1 MDNKRIYFGAIK
13 KENLKQKKDSINSIG
28 IGSGSSGGDEENQ
41 AEFLPFSKHT
51 KRSQEQHQKV
61 LDEYERKKRAK
72 QVIVPTI
79 DNLVKLKLR
88 ELLEPIILFGEKP
101 EHRRSRLRE
110 ILIERNIIDGTPLL
124 ISNKKEQEEQEQ
136 LEDNDEEN
144 FLTEGTEEL
153 KTARINISIYSLK
166 KSQQRLLHL
175 KKQREIELSI
185 QKENDNLKNQFEEK
199 QQKRIQKKLRLHQQ
213 LENDNMNID
222 ENDDGD
228 GDGDGDDDDGDDLN
242 MMVKIK
248 TEFEKDMEYTAKEL
262 KNYYSSVSQIGDD
275 RPLSM
280 GVFSPDGKNVA
291 IGSWSGVSKVWSVS
305 GQKKQILAGHSQRVS
320 CIAYHPLSG
329 IDGSHTKNL
338 VNIATTS
345 ADSTCKLWPLLNDN
359 NYNDNEEE
367 EDNNNNDATVNIE
380 TQPILSLEGHSDVVN
395 RCSFHPCG
403 RYITTSSND
412 KSWRLWDLES
422 GGKCL
427 LDQEG
432 HSDGVMGI
440 SIQSDGSLLATGSQD
455 GLVRIWDLRSGRPIL
470 YFQGHSKQVI
480 SVDWSPNG
488 YQLASSSEDNTV
500 VIWDI
505 RKKEQSCQI
514 LAHNSIVSCVK
525 FQKQSTQTNNNNN
538 NSSGPG
544 CVNYLATCSFDGKI
558 KTWSPNTWTPLATFE
573 GHSSKV
579 TSIDLT
585 NSKILSTSFDKTW
598 KIWSNDN

>member
-13 KENLKQKKDSINSIG
+13 KGDIKQKKDSDNVI
-28 IGSGSSGGDEENQ
+28 DEEQ
-41 AEFLPFSKHT
+41 PEFLPFSKHT

-110 ILIERNIIDGTPLL
+110 LLIERNIIDGTPLL
-124 ISNKKEQEEQEQ
+124 ISKKKQEEQEEQEGS
-136 LEDNDEEN
+136 DEEN
-144 FLTEGTEEL
+144 FLTEGTDEL
-153 KTARINISIYSLK
+153 KTARINIAIYSLK
-166 KSQQRLLHL
+166 KSQQRLLEL
-175 KKQREIELSI
+175 KKQRELELSI
-185 QKENDNLKNQFEEK
+185 QKENENLKNQFEEK
-199 QQKRIQKKLRLHQQ
+199 QQKRIQKQLKLHQQ
-213 LENDNMNID
+213 QQQQQNDDNMNID
-222 ENDDGD
+222 
-228 GDGDGDDDDGDDLN
+228 DDDDNDDNDDLS
-242 MMVKIK
+242 MTVKTK
-248 TEFEKDMEYTAKEL
+248 TEFEKELEYTVKEL
-262 KNYYSSVSQIGDD
+262 KNYYSSVSQVGDD

-280 GVFSPDGKNVA
+280 GVFSPNGNNVA

-305 GQKKQILAGHSQRVS
+305 GEKKQILTGHSQRVS

-329 IDGSHTKNL
+329 IDGNHTKNL

-345 ADSTCKLWPLLNDN
+345 ADSTCKLWSLLNDD
-359 NYNDNEEE
+359 NDS
-367 EDNNNNDATVNIE
+367 NNNNDDSIITTNIE

-412 KSWRLWDLES
+412 KSWRMWDLES

-440 SIQSDGSLLATGSQD
+440 AIQSDGSLIATGSQD

-488 YQLASSSEDNTV
+488 YQVASSSEDNSV
-500 VIWDI
+500 IIWDI
-505 RKKEQSCQI
+505 RKKEQSSQI
-514 LAHNSIVSCVK
+514 LAHNSIISCVK
-525 FQKQSTQTNNNNN
+525 FQKQPSLQ
-538 NSSGPG
+538 SSSYV
-544 CVNYLATCSFDGKI
+544 CANYLATCSFDGKI
-558 KTWSPNTWTPLATFE
+558 KTWSPNTWKPLATFE

>member
-13 KENLKQKKDSINSIG
+13 REDIKQKKDG
-28 IGSGSSGGDEENQ
+28 GSGGDDNEEGEQ
-41 AEFLPFSKHT
+41 PEFLPFSKHT

-72 QVIVPTI
+72 QVIVPTV

-88 ELLEPIILFGEKP
+88 ELSEPIILFGEKP

-110 ILIERNIIDGTPLL
+110 ILIERNILDGTPLL
-124 ISNKKEQEEQEQ
+124 ISKKKQEEQEEL
-136 LEDNDEEN
+136 LEDSDEEN

-153 KTARINISIYSLK
+153 KAARINIAIYSLK
-166 KSQQRLLHL
+166 KSQQRLLEL
-175 KKQREIELSI
+175 KKQRQLELTI
-185 QKENDNLKNQFEEK
+185 QKENENLKNQFEEK
-199 QQKRIQKKLRLHQQ
+199 QIQLQQKILQRQQ
-213 LENDNMNID
+213 QQQQQQDDNNMKID
-222 ENDDGD
+222 D
-228 GDGDGDDDDGDDLN
+228 DDDDGDVYSNLN
-242 MMVKIK
+242 MMIKTK
-248 TEFEKDMEYTAKEL
+248 TEFEKELEYTIKEL
-262 KNYYSSVSQIGDD
+262 KSYYSSVSQVGDD

-280 GVFSPDGKNVA
+280 GVFSPNGDNVA

-305 GQKKQILAGHSQRVS
+305 GKKKQILTGHSQRVS

-329 IDGSHTKNL
+329 MDGNYSNNL

-345 ADSTCKLWPLLNDN
+345 ADSTCKLWSLLDSGS
-359 NYNDNEEE
+359 Y
-367 EDNNNNDATVNIE
+367 DNNNDDYSSSINNTTNIE

-412 KSWRLWDLES
+412 KSWRMWDLES

-440 SIQSDGSLLATGSQD
+440 AIQSDGALIATGSQD

-488 YQLASSSEDNTV
+488 YQVASSSEDNSV
-500 VIWDI
+500 IIWDI
-505 RKKEQSCQI
+505 RKKEQASQI
-514 LAHNSIVSCVK
+514 LAHNSIVSGVK
-525 FQKQSTQTNNNNN
+525 FQKQPSVLSNN
-538 NSSGPG
+538 GVI
-544 CVNYLATCSFDGKI
+544 CADYLATCSFDGKI
-558 KTWSPNTWTPLATFE
+558 KTWSPNTWKLLSTLE

>member
-1 MDNKRIYFGAIK
+1 MDNKRIYFGSIK
-13 KENLKQKKDSINSIG
+13 KEDIKQKKDSSI
-28 IGSGSSGGDEENQ
+28 SNGGDDDEENQ
-41 AEFLPFSKHT
+41 PEFLPFSKHT

-72 QVIVPTI
+72 QVIVPTV

-124 ISNKKEQEEQEQ
+124 ISNKKQQEEQEE
-136 LEDNDEEN
+136 LEGSDEEN

-166 KSQQRLLHL
+166 KSQQRLLQL
-175 KKQREIELSI
+175 KEQRELELSI
-185 QKENDNLKNQFEEK
+185 QKENENKKNQFEER
-199 QQKRIQKKLRLHQQ
+199 QQKRIQKKLQLH
-213 LENDNMNID
+213 ENDNMNID
-222 ENDDGD
+222 DDD
-228 GDGDGDDDDGDDLN
+228 NHDDDDDDDDGSN

-248 TEFEKDMEYTAKEL
+248 TEFEKDMEYTVKEL
-262 KNYYSSVSQIGDD
+262 KNYYSSVSQVGDD

-305 GQKKQILAGHSQRVS
+305 GEKKQILSGHSQRVS

-329 IDGSHTKNL
+329 IDGNHTKNL

-345 ADSTCKLWPLLNDN
+345 ADSTCKLWPLLNN
-359 NYNDNEEE
+359 NA
-367 EDNNNNDATVNIE
+367 EDDATVNIE

-440 SIQSDGSLLATGSQD
+440 SIQSDGSLIATGSQD

-505 RKKEQSCQI
+505 RKKEQSSQI

-525 FQKQSTQTNNNNN
+525 FQKQSTQTNNN
-538 NSSGPG
+538 SSSHG
-544 CVNYLATCSFDGKI
+544 CANYLATCSFDGKI
-558 KTWSPNTWTPLATFE
+558 KTWSPNTWSPLATFE